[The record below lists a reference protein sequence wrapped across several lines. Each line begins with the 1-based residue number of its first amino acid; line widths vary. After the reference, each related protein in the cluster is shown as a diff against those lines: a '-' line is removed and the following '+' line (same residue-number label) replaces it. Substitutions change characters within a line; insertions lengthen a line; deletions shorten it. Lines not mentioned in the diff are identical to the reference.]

1 MFAGEEVEIMN
12 KKGGKTEM
20 TDKPIILIRAT
31 QCQPEVEEK
40 FNKWYDEIHIPL
52 LLKFKGITEVT
63 RYKLMTETEEYPKYL
78 AIYTF
83 ESQSAFE
90 AYETSPELAA
100 ALAYIDQRA
109 KRILLICILHQ
120 SVVKN
125 PPNIGRTPP
134 GGVTSDCSFLKQTES
149 PNIIH
154 PK

>member
-63 RYKLMTETEEYPKYL
+63 RYKLMNETEEYPKYL
-78 AIYTF
+78 AIYKF
-83 ESQSAFE
+83 ESQSTLE
-90 AYETSPELAA
+90 AYETSPELVA
-100 ALAYIDQRA
+100 ALAELKETWKEGGFESKWRVQYEVMKTW
-109 KRILLICILHQ
+109 KR
-120 SVVKN
+120 
-125 PPNIGRTPP
+125 
-134 GGVTSDCSFLKQTES
+134 
-149 PNIIH
+149 
-154 PK
+154 